1 MRGCSMMNTEQSR
14 AFLTESMHA
23 LLMDIFCVEISRS
36 EDSTEIQSIES
47 LIQKYDKSGDGSEIS
62 DADVRNTIKIVC
74 KYCQGI
80 SEHEQ
85 ANNDLMDFYANSLK
99 SCRSNT
105 SRVYGSVGSW
115 KKIRLSYIMFMIILW
130 KSILSC
136 SESTKKN
143 RQRDLDGCA
152 G

>member
-1 MRGCSMMNTEQSR
+1 MNTEQNR

-23 LLMDIFCVEISRS
+23 LLMDIFYIEISRS
-36 EDSTEIQSIES
+36 EDSTEVQSIES
-47 LIQKYDKSGDGSEIS
+47 LIQKYDRSGDGSEIS
-62 DADVRNTIKIVC
+62 DTDVRNTIKIVC

-80 SEHEQ
+80 SDHEH

-99 SCRSNT
+99 KLQKQYEQSIRE
-105 SRVYGSVGSW
+105 RRQLEEDQIKLYHVYDN
-115 KKIRLSYIMFMIILW
+115 LMEEH
-130 KSILSC
+130 LSC